1 MVGGSLREQTRR
13 MTIPTVVETTPQP
26 AAVTP
31 DTFIDGL
38 TAPQVPAAGLGIRVK
53 LGEPR
58 ASARW
63 SPARFI
69 VA

>member
-13 MTIPTVVETTPQP
+13 MIMPNVVETTPQP

-38 TAPQVPAAGLGIRVK
+38 TAPQVLAAVLGMTVR
-53 LGEPR
+53 LGELP
-58 ASARW
+58 AIAR
-63 SPARFI
+63 
-69 VA
+69 